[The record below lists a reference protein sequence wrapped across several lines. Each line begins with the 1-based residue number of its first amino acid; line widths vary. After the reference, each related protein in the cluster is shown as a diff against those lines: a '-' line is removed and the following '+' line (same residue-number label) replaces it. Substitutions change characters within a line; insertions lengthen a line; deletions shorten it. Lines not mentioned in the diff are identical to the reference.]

1 MNAGALWI
9 DKEGRWFFQGEEIT
23 HRKTYLLYCR
33 NLTLDEAGRPLLR
46 IGHEECRVEI
56 EDVPFVVKSV
66 DFIVS
71 GGKKLKSI
79 DLLLND
85 ETRETLKP
93 ETLRLGLQNV
103 PYCQVREG
111 KFAAR
116 FSRNAYQLLFP
127 HIEHDEKGQ
136 RFFLILDGREYL
148 LA

>member
-1 MNAGALWI
+1 MNATALWI

-46 IGHEECRVEI
+46 IGHEECRVEA
-56 EDVPFVVKSV
+56 EDAPFVVRSV
-66 DFIVS
+66 DFI
-71 GGKKLKSI
+71 GAGEKKLKAI

-85 ETRETLKP
+85 ETREILKP
-93 ETLRLGLQNV
+93 ETLRVGRQNV
-103 PYCQVREG
+103 LYCQVRKG

-127 HIEHDEKGQ
+127 HIQSDEKGR
-136 RFFLILDGREYL
+136 RFFLILDEREYV

>member
-1 MNAGALWI
+1 MNDRALWI

-33 NLTLDEAGRPLLR
+33 NLTLDETGRPLLR
-46 IGHEECRVEI
+46 IGHEECRVEV

-66 DFIVS
+66 DFIAAAE
-71 GGKKLKSI
+71 KKLKSI

-85 ETRETLKP
+85 ETREILNP
-93 ETLRLGLQNV
+93 ETLRVGRENIL
-103 PYCQVREG
+103 YCQVQGG
-111 KFAAR
+111 KFSAR

-127 HIEHDEKGQ
+127 YIENDEKGQ
-136 RFFLILDGREYL
+136 RFFLTLDGREYL